1 TRMGRVAGMRL
12 SLERQGGPAAL
23 SRACR
28 MAPLAA
34 ARRGARRYRAV
45 GGFLE
50 PLQRTRHSF
59 RNQTNALDRQREQNF
74 LTLRLTAELF
84 RLLELFSPTSTVFR
98 VGAFVFYDLD
108 FFSSLGALTSQALTG
123 CITSAGMP
131 SVA

>member
-1 TRMGRVAGMRL
+1 
-12 SLERQGGPAAL
+12 
-23 SRACR
+23 

-84 RLLELFSPTSTVFR
+84 RLLELFSANGISALLIKGPVLAAQAYGDPCVRSY
-98 VGAFVFYDLD
+98 GDLD
-108 FFSSLGALTSQALTG
+108 LLVRPTRHSPRHG
-123 CITSAGMP
+123 
-131 SVA
+131 VADGLRV